1 MRIRYYKNEFIFKE
15 RGKKLSSM
23 IGYSEILCKNDGTM
37 PMSIFK
43 NDSEKQCIIDED
55 DFIINVRIFK
65 GKTIIIVNTLDID
78 SIRNINGRY
87 EIELSPSIIVNNIEQ
102 IPLYLRDAATHAIER
117 ANTFNC
123 NKSVFIA

>member
-23 IGYSEILCKNDGTM
+23 IGYSEILCKNDGSM
-37 PMSIFK
+37 PISIFK
-43 NDSEKQCIIDED
+43 NDSEKQCIIDDD
-55 DFIINVRIFK
+55 DFIINIKIFK
-65 GKTIIIVNTLDID
+65 GKTLIIVNTID
-78 SIRNINGRY
+78 MGSIKNINGRY
-87 EIELSPSIIVNNIEQ
+87 EIELCPSIIVNNIEQ
-102 IPLYLRDAATHAIER
+102 IPSYFRDAVVHAIER